1 MEIPLQ
7 MSFLRS
13 WRPGDEVS
21 LEKHANNRKVWINVR
36 DHFPHPYTKGDA
48 IRWVQ
53 HASMNLTD
61 TVFAIVVDGLAVG
74 SIGLVA
80 KDDVYRKSMEIGYWI
95 GEEFWGRGIVSEAV
109 GAVTEYAF
117 QNFDIV
123 RIYADVFDWN
133 AASARVL
140 IKNGYKFE
148 ARLHRAV
155 IKDGVI
161 ADALI
166 YAKTI

>member
-7 MSFLRS
+7 HSFLRS

>member
-1 MEIPLQ
+1 MELPLQ
-7 MSFLRS
+7 RSFLRS
-13 WRPGDEVS
+13 WRSGDEVS

-36 DHFPHPYTKGDA
+36 DHFPHPYTRGDA
-48 IRWVQ
+48 LRWVQ

-61 TVFAIVVDGLAVG
+61 TVFAIVVDGQAVG

-117 QNFDIV
+117 NNFDIV